1 MKNATKEHTEK
12 QAEIPMNAEAFREM
26 LRGMAREALKGLIA
40 EEVAT
45 LCGPAWHPEE
55 SSLHQRA
62 GSAPSSV
69 YFEGRKESMLRP
81 RVRKHT
87 PGEESIEVYLETWK
101 LAKDP
106 EEWEDAMMRAVLCGV
121 STRKGKRLR
130 AHEVGGES
138 KSSLSRLWQRR
149 AAELVEELQTADLSD
164 YDQLVLMVDGVVLA
178 EGLTVIVALG
188 INTHGEKAILGFQVG
203 SSENEQVCTDL
214 LNRLHERGL
223 KEPEGRA
230 LLAVLDGSKALKN
243 AVVKRYGNVI
253 VQRCLVHK
261 ERNIRGYLSKQD
273 WKALSGHFNRLRK
286 AQGEAAALEATEA
299 LEAFLGTRNGQARES
314 YEEAGEELLA
324 LHRLNVTNLLNTSLL
339 STNSIENAFKNL
351 RRHIG
356 RVCRWRKNTN
366 QADLWVASGL
376 ILAQHGFRKI
386 RGYREIPELIRAL
399 EMALNEKEAA

>member
-1 MKNATKEHTEK
+1 M
-12 QAEIPMNAEAFREM
+12 
-26 LRGMAREALKGLIA
+26 
-40 EEVAT
+40 
-45 LCGPAWHPEE
+45 
-55 SSLHQRA
+55 
-62 GSAPSSV
+62 
-69 YFEGRKESMLRP
+69 
-81 RVRKHT
+81 
-87 PGEESIEVYLETWK
+87 
-101 LAKDP
+101 
-106 EEWEDAMMRAVLCGV
+106 
-121 STRKGKRLR
+121 
-130 AHEVGGES
+130 
-138 KSSLSRLWQRR
+138 
-149 AAELVEELQTADLSD
+149 ADLSG
-164 YDQLVLMVDGVVLA
+164 YDSLVLMVDGVVLA

-188 INTHGEKAILGFQVG
+188 INTHGEKEILGFQVG

-261 ERNIRGYLSKQD
+261 ERNIRGYLSKRD

-324 LHRLNVTNLLNTSLL
+324 LHRLNVSNLLNTSLL

-399 EMALNEKEAA
+399 EKALNEKEAA

>member
-26 LRGMAREALKGLIA
+26 LRGMAREALKGLII
-40 EEVAT
+40 EEVAA

-81 RVRKHT
+81 RVRKQT
-87 PGEESIEVYLETWK
+87 DEGSIEVYLETWK

-149 AAELVEELQTADLSD
+149 ASELVEELQTADLSD
-164 YDQLVLMVDGVVLA
+164 YDLLVLMLDGVVLA

-188 INTHGEKAILGFQVG
+188 INIHGEKAILGFQVG

-261 ERNIRGYLSKQD
+261 ERNIRGYLSKRD

-324 LHRLNVTNLLNTSLL
+324 LHRLNVSNLLNTSLL

-386 RGYREIPELIRAL
+386 RGYREIPALIRSL
-399 EMALNEKEAA
+399 EIALNEKEAV

>member
-1 MKNATKEHTEK
+1 MKNATREHVEK
-12 QAEIPMNAEAFREM
+12 QAEIPMNAKAFREM

-40 EEVAT
+40 EEVAS

-55 SSLHQRA
+55 SSLYQRA

-69 YFEGRKESMLRP
+69 YVEGRKESMLRP
-81 RVRKHT
+81 RVRKQT
-87 PGEESIEVYLETWK
+87 EKGEIEVYLETWK

-121 STRKGKRLR
+121 STRNGKRLR

-138 KSSLSRLWQRR
+138 KSSLSRMWQRR
-149 AAELVEELQTADLSD
+149 AAELVEELQMADLSG
-164 YDQLVLMVDGVVLA
+164 YDSLVLMVDGVVLA

-188 INTHGEKAILGFQVG
+188 INTHGEKKILGFQVG

-261 ERNIRGYLSKQD
+261 ERNIRGYLSKRD

-324 LHRLNVTNLLNTSLL
+324 LHRLNVSNLLNTSLL

-399 EMALNEKEAA
+399 EKALNEKEAA